1 LLEVD
6 GRQSIEYVGAD
17 LLTGLAKLV

>member
-1 LLEVD
+1 LEVD
-6 GRQSIEYVGAD
+6 GTQSIEKVGAD